1 MVDLY
6 KGKTAAEWSALGKP
20 GKARAASRGGQTGKK
35 WTGPGADPYDRSAIE
50 AKVQE
55 DDKLRKVAQDTKK
68 YQDWLS
74 GSSGYT
80 DVYRRGASKLR
91 GPEVDIDDVDVHG
104 YPEGWTQAAGTK
116 DGEEGTWIT
125 PAAGHHWT
133 KKYFK
138 PTDTGGGGDGDTTTG
153 GSGVVIS
160 GMQPFNLATLTDEM
174 DLINVI
180 SNLVNRDSPLMK
192 AAGTA
197 AMQRL
202 AKRGSG
208 MLNSSIALR
217 SVENAVISL
226 AADIGSKHVDNLI
239 ANLEKNT
246 QWTND
251 QRKQANDYVFK
262 KMLNDINNV
271 ATLKLQGLKEASALE
286 QQKYSGLADIM
297 AAGDDAELS
306 LASYWDEYMKRVGL
320 VTATDTTDTAVV

>member
-1 MVDLY
+1 MA
-6 KGKTAAEWSALGKP
+6 KGLTAAELARSPKDWIALGKT
-20 GKARAASRGGQTGKK
+20 GRAKQAYERTEGQTWSPSVGTQMKK
-35 WTGPGADPYDRSAIE
+35 DVAST
-50 AKVQE
+50 QT
-55 DDKLRKVAQDTKK
+55 AQDTQK
-68 YQDWLS
+68 YKDWLS

-91 GPEVDIDDVDVHG
+91 GPEVGIDDVDVHG
-104 YPEGWTQAAGTK
+104 YPEGWKEESGTK

-138 PTDTGGGGDGDTTTG
+138 PTDTGGGGDTTTG

-217 SVENAVISL
+217 SVEDAVIRL
-226 AADIGSKHVDNLI
+226 ATDIGSKHVDNLI

-251 QRKQANDYVFK
+251 QRKQANDYVYSLMVK
-262 KMLNDINNV
+262 EIDNTATLQLNLMKESSALAQQQISAYGTLAGRDDINFPSRSG
-271 ATLKLQGLKEASALE
+271 KLEE
-286 QQKYSGLADIM
+286 VFEDMNPLARYQ
-297 AAGDDAELS
+297 S
-306 LASYWDEYMKRVGL
+306 
-320 VTATDTTDTAVV
+320 